1 MLENFSLRRKLAFI
15 ALGPILVLVVLLVL
29 SIRSDLGVEALGIG
43 LLVAA
48 LFAFGAITAVAK
60 GVTNSLRALRDETTR
75 VAQSD
80 LPQLADSIRTGVP
93 LSESFYEPRELSGI
107 GDDEF
112 GEVAAELH
120 SIRHSAAGIG
130 GQVAELQSGIADTF
144 VNLARRNQSLLDRQ
158 LEAIDTLEAEERDSD
173 RLAVMYR
180 VDHLATRMRR
190 NAESLLVLADA
201 KSPER
206 HGPSVELRDV
216 LRVAIGEVEDY
227 RRIVP
232 IALDDLSVPGHRAQD
247 LAHLLAELMENAAQQ
262 SPPGSAVDVS
272 GGYEPTTGDYI
283 ISILDKGTGI
293 PADQLASLN
302 NLLATPP
309 SSTMT
314 ISHSIGLHVVSRLS
328 HTIGIDVRL
337 AQAPEDGTLAAVRVP
352 AALAT
357 DWGGQPSVEPATPQ
371 VAPIPEMLAAPVP
384 TPLSV
389 DTSAPALDVPAAPD
403 LGMPAMP
410 DTPAAPGFDI
420 PAAPDVSVPQVDLP
434 GTPAF
439 ETPAMPEAPATPG
452 FDIPAAPDVSVPQVD
467 VPAAPDLGMPAMPET
482 PAMPAFDPQVDV
494 PAAPDLGMPAMPDTP
509 AAPGFDIPA
518 APDVSVPQVDLPGTP
533 AFETPAFETPVVP
546 EAPAPIPD
554 LGAPAFET
562 PAFETPVVP
571 DAPAPIPDLA
581 APAFETPVA
590 PEAPAPIPDLAA
602 PAFEA
607 PAAPAAPAFEV
618 PAPPAAPVAP
628 APIPQSFPA
637 VTPDPVASQPPPT
650 PAQVPSHAPQPEVAA
665 SAPPAPA
672 APAPAAAPAPEPAD
686 ATTKSGLTR
695 RKRSASAGEAVDLD
709 ADRAAPSQRSP
720 DQVRNMLSRYKTGL
734 EKGRTGSS
742 RTDGE

>member
-439 ETPAMPEAPATPG
+439 ETPAFETPVVPEAPAP
-452 FDIPAAPDVSVPQVD
+452 I
-467 VPAAPDLGMPAMPET
+467 PDLGT
-482 PAMPAFDPQVDV
+482 PAC
-494 PAAPDLGMPAMPDTP
+494 
-509 AAPGFDIPA
+509 
-518 APDVSVPQVDLPGTP
+518 
-533 AFETPAFETPVVP
+533 ETPAFETPVVP
-546 EAPAPIPD
+546 EALAPIPD